1 VLLERGKLNKHKN
14 FWNYTPMK
22 RRQKIMKKAIF
33 AIAVF
38 IFTASLVDAAEPN
51 KIQQQTARF
60 QIVSVEYNSL
70 DTDREIVKKS
80 VLKIDVLTGETW
92 ILSDIIY
99 NSDGK
104 IVVHRGWDEL
114 EQHLNANGPT
124 K

>member
-1 VLLERGKLNKHKN
+1 M
-14 FWNYTPMK
+14 MK
-22 RRQKIMKKAIF
+22 TIF

-51 KIQQQTARF
+51 KIQQQTAKF
-60 QIVSVEYNSL
+60 QVVSVEYNSL
-70 DTDREIVKKS
+70 DTGREIVKKS

-99 NSDGK
+99 KTADGR

-114 EQHLNANGPT
+114 EQHLDAKGPT